1 MWTLALFLVAFILP
15 AVAFVPLM
23 AHAPN
28 RVAKPT
34 DRQLGNKR
42 GAVRPRR
49 AVQPRYSEPLSM
61 SMNAWDVA
69 DVCNKC
75 GVTPSQT
82 SSGVSS
88 FVTATADAGDGSDK
102 EKKREK
108 CCDCCV
114 DCSSCGCCEGGCKC

>member
-23 AHAPN
+23 AHASN
-28 RVAKPT
+28 RVTEPA

-42 GAVRPRR
+42 AAVRPRR

-69 DVCNKC
+69 EMCNKC
-75 GVTPSQT
+75 GVTPTQGG
-82 SSGVSS
+82 SGVSS
-88 FVTATADAGDGSDK
+88 FVAVAADNDENDK
-102 EKKREK
+102 EKKRG

-114 DCSSCGCCEGGCKC
+114 DGCTCCDGGCKC